1 MPIRMQNAFISTEEV
16 EALCD
21 WIGAQ
26 KGYSTPYMLPSI
38 NKRAGGSAGGSDD
51 RDALFEDAA
60 RIFVQLQQASTST
73 LQRRLKVGYARAA
86 RIVDE
91 LEMAGIVGPP
101 DGSRGRPVL
110 LQSESE
116 LEAYL

>member
-1 MPIRMQNAFISTEEV
+1 MQNAFISTEEV
-16 EALCD
+16 EAICEH
-21 WIGAQ
+21 IGKQ
-26 KGYSTPYMLPSI
+26 KGYSQPYILPSI
-38 NKRAGGSAGGSDD
+38 NKRGNARGSADAD

-60 RIFVQLQQASTST
+60 RIFIQLQQASVST

-91 LEMAGIVGPP
+91 LEAAGIVGPP
-101 DGSRGRPVL
+101 DGAKGRAVM

-116 LEAYL
+116 LEAFL